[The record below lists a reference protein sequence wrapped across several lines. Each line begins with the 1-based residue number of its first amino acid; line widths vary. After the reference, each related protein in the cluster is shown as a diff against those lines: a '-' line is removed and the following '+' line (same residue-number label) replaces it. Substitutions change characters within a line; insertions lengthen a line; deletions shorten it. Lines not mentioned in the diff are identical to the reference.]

1 MADGLRTPS
10 VELDTPLG
18 VRLEEDED
26 NRGGGDVSPSTADD
40 HAVVA
45 AIGHGVTAGEADD
58 GDPG

>member
-26 NRGGGDVSPSTADD
+26 NRGGG
-40 HAVVA
+40 
-45 AIGHGVTAGEADD
+45 
-58 GDPG
+58 